1 MDAEHHLSAAQIRK
15 NLGHP
20 VIDADG
26 HWIEFGPL
34 VRDELRRIGGDLA
47 LQGYSMF
54 PTLSEA
60 NLAMG
65 GAEREAKRITQGPW
79 WTQPTRNTYDRATV
93 MLPRLLAERMDEVG
107 FDYMVAYPSVG
118 NSLGRIPDAA
128 MRQATC
134 HAFNIFA
141 AELFR
146 PYADRIT
153 PTAVIP
159 MHTPEEAIAELE
171 FVVKQLGVKVVVLN
185 SLIPRSID
193 GQHGEKG
200 SFVELR
206 GNAAGIWYDTL
217 ALDSLYDYDPV
228 WAKCLELKVVPTFHT
243 GTRGIGTRVSPNNF
257 SFNHVGH
264 FAAGNEAVAKAML
277 IGGVTRR
284 FPDLRVGF
292 LEGGVGYAAQLYADL
307 LGHWEKRSARGLEEN
322 NPANVDGPKF
332 RTLAEQYGADKFAKY
347 FAAPDAIYDVITT
360 PSGAFRTGGKGN
372 SIDDFAAAEIDKPED
387 LRDLFTHRFY
397 FGCEADDPM
406 NALAFNTSLNP
417 YGARLNAIFGSDIG
431 HFDVPD
437 IGGVL
442 PEAYELVEHG
452 LMNTADFRDFVA
464 GNAARLYTKM
474 NPDFF
479 RGTRVEKDI
488 PALLSA

>member
-1 MDAEHHLSAAQIRK
+1 MDADHHLSAAQIRK
-15 NLGHP
+15 KLGHP

-193 GQHGEKG
+193 GRHGEKG

-206 GNAAGIWYDTL
+206 GNAAGIWYDTMAAMTADTDAGKAARTAMGVASGTDL
-217 ALDSLYDYDPV
+217 AGFD
-228 WAKCLELKVVPTFHT
+228 AQLKATKLFDRP
-243 GTRGIGTRVSPNNF
+243 
-257 SFNHVGH
+257 
-264 FAAGNEAVAKAML
+264 ADAVAFADS
-277 IGGVTRR
+277 
-284 FPDLRVGF
+284 PDLEKTMDLVRGF
-292 LEGGVGYAAQLYADL
+292 LFDKGL
-307 LGHWEKRSARGLEEN
+307 LGSGAASA
-322 NPANVDGPKF
+322 
-332 RTLAEQYGADKFAKY
+332 
-347 FAAPDAIYDVITT
+347 DVI
-360 PSGAFRTGGKGN
+360 GIELADGKVLGDKDN
-372 SIDDFAAAEIDKPED
+372 VKLRFSDTYMKAAA
-387 LRDLFTHRFY
+387 T
-397 FGCEADDPM
+397 G
-406 NALAFNTSLNP
+406 AL
-417 YGARLNAIFGSDIG
+417 
-431 HFDVPD
+431 
-437 IGGVL
+437 
-442 PEAYELVEHG
+442 
-452 LMNTADFRDFVA
+452 
-464 GNAARLYTKM
+464 
-474 NPDFF
+474 
-479 RGTRVEKDI
+479 
-488 PALLSA
+488 